1 MPRDL
6 RAIFNDLREIDA
18 QLDRVIEG
26 SEPESDVNLLARS
39 VHELVDILG
48 ELAER
53 TR

>member
-6 RAIFNDLREIDA
+6 RAIFRDLGEIDA
-18 QLDRVIEG
+18 QLNHIIKD
-26 SEPESDVNLLARS
+26 SEPESDVNVLARS
-39 VHELVDILG
+39 IHELVDIVG